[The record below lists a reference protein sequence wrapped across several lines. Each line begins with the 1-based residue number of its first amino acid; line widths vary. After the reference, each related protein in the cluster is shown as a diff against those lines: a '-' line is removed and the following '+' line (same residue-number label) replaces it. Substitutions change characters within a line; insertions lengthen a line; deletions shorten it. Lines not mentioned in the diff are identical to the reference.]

1 MLRAIYIKIL
11 KCIFFAIF
19 YGFLV
24 YFYLYVVQNKS
35 YRIDKSAIALN
46 AMQKDE
52 NLSQSKDKYEN
63 QDTVDEI
70 GVKDEFFGIESK
82 ITAFDKEKPKN
93 IV

>member
-24 YFYLYVVQNKS
+24 YFYLFVVQNKS

-52 NLSQSKDKYEN
+52 NLSQSKDKKDKYEN
-63 QDTVDEI
+63 HDSVDEI

-82 ITAFDKEKPKN
+82 ITAFDKEKP
-93 IV
+93 

>member
-1 MLRAIYIKIL
+1 
-11 KCIFFAIF
+11 
-19 YGFLV
+19 
-24 YFYLYVVQNKS
+24 
-35 YRIDKSAIALN
+35 
-46 AMQKDE
+46 MQKDE